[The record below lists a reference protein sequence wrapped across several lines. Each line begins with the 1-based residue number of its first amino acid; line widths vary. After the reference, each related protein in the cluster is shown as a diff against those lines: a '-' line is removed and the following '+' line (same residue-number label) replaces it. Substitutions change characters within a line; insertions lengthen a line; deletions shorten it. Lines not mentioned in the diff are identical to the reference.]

1 MSQEARR
8 VSIVTRFKNRLR
20 NFRKGLGGFGMIEAA
35 LTLPIFLG
43 LTFATIDY
51 GLMMADRNSAS
62 GSISSLSR
70 TIQDNPNITA
80 AQLNILVANAGGGNA
95 KFTGTGNC
103 FCAQSF
109 TTQAAAQTFV
119 DGTGC
124 GTGCD
129 SGTRS
134 TGTGTPRYI
143 GVRGQVTYNFI
154 TPVNKIFVG
163 ESTKVLKFGQV
174 VPVGITICPA
184 GQALTSAGVC
194 AASTVTCG
202 AGQFLTASGTCSAAV
217 PDCVGAGKA
226 LQFSGGVWSCASVAM
241 SLSSWDCY
249 WTGAYSGM
257 QAGIC
262 GWRGQECA
270 PGYMIASLDH
280 QNDGCDVAGG
290 VAPDDEAFKIKCC
303 RVQLN

>member
-163 ESTKVLKFGQV
+163 EPTKVLKFGQV
-174 VPVGITICPA
+174 VPVGVTVCPA

-202 AGQFLTASGTCSAAV
+202 AGEFLTGSATCTKPQLSFVHFTSPQVCGMTNWVTVPNSDTLPTFCSLSAVDNDFPTIISSGDYQCRVRRNASGGWEYFLPAPCGNINCVVSCFSASITF
-217 PDCVGAGKA
+217 P
-226 LQFSGGVWSCASVAM
+226 
-241 SLSSWDCY
+241 
-249 WTGAYSGM
+249 
-257 QAGIC
+257 
-262 GWRGQECA
+262 
-270 PGYMIASLDH
+270 
-280 QNDGCDVAGG
+280 
-290 VAPDDEAFKIKCC
+290 
-303 RVQLN
+303 

>member
-1 MSQEARR
+1 MSQQLL
-8 VSIVTRFKNRLR
+8 VRFKRACV
-20 NFRKGLGGFGMIEAA
+20 NFRKGVGGFGVIEAA
-35 LTLPIFLG
+35 FTLPIFIG
-43 LTFATIDY
+43 ITFAVIDY
-51 GLMMADRNSAS
+51 GMMMSNRSSAA
-62 GSISSLSR
+62 GNISSLTR
-70 TIQDNPNITA
+70 TIQDNPQISP
-80 AQLNILVANAGGGNA
+80 AQLNALVISAGGGSVN
-95 KFTGTGNC
+95 FTATGNC

-119 DGTGC
+119 EGAGC

-194 AASTVTCG
+194 ASSTVTCG
-202 AGQFLTASGTCSAAV
+202 AGQV
-217 PDCVGAGKA
+217 
-226 LQFSGGVWSCASVAM
+226 
-241 SLSSWDCY
+241 LSSSNTCVNATDRK
-249 WTGAYSGM
+249 S
-257 QAGIC
+257 
-262 GWRGQECA
+262 
-270 PGYMIASLDH
+270 
-280 QNDGCDVAGG
+280 V
-290 VAPDDEAFKIKCC
+290 V
-303 RVQLN
+303 